1 MVVYIMQALHAKHNI
16 RTQLTMAYTYT
27 QAKMSCNQL
36 LVIALYTLKNNLP
49 VINTTYILPP
59 VWGIWNTAN
68 VSVMP
73 VDERYSGPLTAT

>member
-1 MVVYIMQALHAKHNI
+1 MQAVCK
-16 RTQLTMAYTYT
+16 TQYLCTVDKAYTYA

-36 LVIALYTLKNNLP
+36 CFIALYMLKINLP

-73 VDERYSGPLTAT
+73 VDERYSGPLTAI

>member
-1 MVVYIMQALHAKHNI
+1 MYIMQALHAKQNI
-16 RTQLTMAYTYT
+16 CTQLTKADTYT

-36 LVIALYTLKNNLP
+36 LLITMYMLKINLP
-49 VINTTYILPP
+49 VINTTYILQP

-73 VDERYSGPLTAT
+73 VDERHSGSLTAI